1 MSPNRKRDGTA
12 AVFSAYVSKGEIL
25 KKEQVRIGLAL
36 SGGGMRAAIYHLGVM
51 KYLAEQEMMGNVE
64 HISTV
69 SGASICMG
77 LMYACNSNR
86 WPNDK
91 QFLERVLPAVK
102 TCITQKDIQWHALF
116 RLFLQPYYWDK
127 KVNLLAK
134 VMEQRWS
141 VKGCLQDIAYSP
153 MWTINTTAYES
164 GKDFRFSSARMGE
177 RDSSYVM
184 RPAFALSHAV
194 AASAGFPVLIGPY
207 KLKTDQY
214 VWTDRTGTI
223 TVRPRDRVLHLWDG
237 GVYDNMGLDPV
248 FTTKRDGGLRTDINY
263 LIVSNASGNI
273 EHKTRKYSF
282 SIENLKRL
290 LDINMDQV
298 ESLRSQEVID
308 FFRRYHNGVYL
319 KIGTQVKDIVKHCA
333 LPREEKDSW
342 IACSMKE
349 ADVQRVADYK
359 TTLERVSPSDFDAIA
374 QHGYETARA
383 TMSCFGNIA

>member
-1 MSPNRKRDGTA
+1 M
-12 AVFSAYVSKGEIL
+12 
-25 KKEQVRIGLAL
+25 KKEQMYIGLAL
-36 SGGGMRAAIYHLGVM
+36 SGGGMRAAIYHLGVLRF
-51 KYLAEQEMMGNVE
+51 LAEQKLMDRVS

-77 LMYACNSNR
+77 LIYACNANQ
-86 WPNDK
+86 WPSDT

-102 TCITQKDIQWHALF
+102 KCITQKDIQWHALF

-134 VMEQRWS
+134 VMEQRWA
-141 VKGCLQDIAYSP
+141 VKGCLQDITICPA
-153 MWTINTTAYES
+153 WTINTTAYES
-164 GKDFRFSSARMGE
+164 GKDFRFSCARMGE

-184 RPAFALSHAV
+184 RPSFALSHAV

-207 KLKTDQY
+207 KLKTDKY
-214 VWTDRTGTI
+214 IWTDATGTI

-237 GVYDNMGLDPV
+237 GVYDNMGLDPL
-248 FTTKRDGGLRTDINY
+248 FTTEQDGGLRRNINY

-319 KIGTQVKDIVKHCA
+319 KIGTTVKEIMQHCA
-333 LPREEKDSW
+333 LPKEQRDAW
-342 IACSMKE
+342 ISSSMKE
-349 ADVQRVADYK
+349 AEVQRVADYK
-359 TTLERVSPSDFDAIA
+359 TTLEKVSSADFDAIL
-374 QHGYETARA
+374 QHGYEIAR
-383 TMSCFGNIA
+383 TTLSCFGNIA